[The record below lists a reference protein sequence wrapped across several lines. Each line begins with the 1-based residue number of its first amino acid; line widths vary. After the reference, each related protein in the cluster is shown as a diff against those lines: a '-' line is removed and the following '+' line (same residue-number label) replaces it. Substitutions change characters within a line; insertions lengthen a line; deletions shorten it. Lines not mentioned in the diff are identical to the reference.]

1 MKEEKTLNTTVE
13 NIQRAL
19 KIWKMRNLTLEEK
32 IFIFKT
38 LGISKIGF
46 ESLITTVPRHT
57 VN

>member
-32 IFIFKT
+32 IIIFKT
-38 LGISKIGF
+38 
-46 ESLITTVPRHT
+46 
-57 VN
+57 